1 MFIIWIY
8 MRITHTEYGG
18 IKSLT
23 APYKINLS
31 EQNKTERVEWC

>member
-18 IKSLT
+18 IKITVKVALKPI
-23 APYKINLS
+23 AY
-31 EQNKTERVEWC
+31 